1 MEKQIAHTLSTL
13 GHPRRLALFRLLM
26 RRYPDKVSAGDI
38 AQAMELKRSTLS
50 AYLSAMMQA
59 GLVTQT
65 RAGTSLYYTVDM
77 SAVRHSMDYLFL
89 DCCRGRPD
97 ACSLPAYSSSEGSQT
112 MPDTKLN
119 VLFICSGNSAR
130 SIFAEA
136 ILREMAGN
144 RFTAYSAGTSPYS
157 ELNPEAVALL
167 ERKGHDIS
175 GLRAKSISEFQ
186 GPDAPQM
193 DFVFTVC
200 DRAANEECPPWPGQ
214 PVTGH
219 FSTPDPVQAEGDEAT
234 RALAFQQAYGGL
246 WTRISLFV
254 ERLSADMKRAERQQ
268 VVDDAA
274 RAEGGA
280 A

>member
-1 MEKQIAHTLSTL
+1 MEKEIAHTLATL

-26 RRYPDKVSAGDI
+26 RRYPDKVTAGDI
-38 AQAMELKRSTLS
+38 AQAMELKPSTLS
-50 AYLSAMMQA
+50 AYLSALMQA

-65 RAGTSLYYTVDM
+65 RAGTSLHYTVDM

-97 ACSLPAYSSSEGSQT
+97 ACSPPAYSSSEGSMT

-136 ILREMAGN
+136 ILRDMAGD
-144 RFTAYSAGTSPYS
+144 RFIAYSAGTQPYS

-254 ERLSADMKRAERQQ
+254 ERLSADMKRTEQQQ

-274 RAEGGA
+274 RVEGGA